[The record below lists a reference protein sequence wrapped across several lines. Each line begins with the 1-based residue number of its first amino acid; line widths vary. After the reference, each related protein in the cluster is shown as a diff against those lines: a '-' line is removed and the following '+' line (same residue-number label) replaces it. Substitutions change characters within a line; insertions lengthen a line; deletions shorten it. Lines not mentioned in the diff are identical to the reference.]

1 MSGGRRCPYAQVL
14 SHRLEAEPKAR
25 IKGPWGQSTS
35 MYSSFEVLITLYTGK
50 CPPGLTVAPSTEG
63 AQMTAGDKQDRAL
76 GAEEMERNRKTR
88 NSDER
93 E

>member
-1 MSGGRRCPYAQVL
+1 MSLCPGPVSQAGGRAQGQDKRAL
-14 SHRLEAEPKAR
+14 
-25 IKGPWGQSTS
+25 GQSTS
-35 MYSSFEVLITLYTGK
+35 MHSSFEVLITLYTGK
-50 CPPGLTVAPSTEG
+50 CPPGPTVAPSTEG
-63 AQMTAGDKQDRAL
+63 AQMTAGGKQDRAL